1 MLLVNGIQMML
12 NKACWW

>member
-1 MLLVNGIQMML
+1 MVNDIQMML

>member
-1 MLLVNGIQMML
+1 MVNGIQMML

>member
-1 MLLVNGIQMML
+1 MVGGIQMML